1 MGQLVLRL
9 ENISK
14 AFPGVQALQKAS
26 LNVYAGEVMALLGE
40 NGAGKSTM
48 MKVLTGVYQKDEGTI
63 TYLGREIEFQNARQA
78 QEGGIAIIHQ
88 ELNLVP
94 QMRVYENVFL
104 GRELK
109 SGLVTDRRKMIQVT
123 RELLSRVR
131 VAIDPMWKVAGL
143 SIAQQQMVE
152 IAKALLLDARVIVMD
167 EPTDAL
173 PEEEVDN
180 LFHVINQ
187 LKAQGKAVVYISHR
201 LEEVFR
207 ICDRATVLR
216 DGQFMGEVPVSELTM
231 DRLINMLVGR
241 PLSQQFPYEPPV
253 EKGLALRVQNL
264 SNRYLRG
271 VSFELR
277 RGEVLGV
284 TGLVGAGRTEL
295 AKTLYGLYPADSG
308 TMELLGTPYSPRNPS
323 EAIARGLYYMT
334 EDRKR
339 NGLVMPM
346 DVRAN
351 ITLSSLNKLKNRG
364 VLNLRKEKDAVNGYI
379 DSMRI
384 KTPSIRQRAR
394 NLSGGNQQKV
404 VLSKALL
411 TAPEVLILDEP
422 TRGIDVGAK
431 KEIYELI
438 NQLKA
443 QGTAVM
449 MISSEMPEVLGLAD
463 RVMVL
468 HEGRK
473 MGELLRGEATQEKI
487 MAMILEAPAP
497 KAGLEVKA

>member
-63 TYLGREIEFQNARQA
+63 TYLGREIAFQNARQA

-109 SGLVTDRRKMIQVT
+109 NGLVTDRRKMIEVT

-364 VLNLRKEKDAVNGYI
+364 VLNLRKEKDAVKHIAGYCVCNDVSERAFQLERVSDALVDLRVLQNLDLAGALAHEHGDRHAPGALARDHPVRLGI
-379 DSMRI
+379 DHAVDAVAARGRH
-384 KTPSIRQRAR
+384 PLRHRDRVHRAGAQGVAR
-394 NLSGGNQQKV
+394 LRLAAVGD
-404 VLSKALL
+404 
-411 TAPEVLILDEP
+411 ILVHRDEP
-422 TRGIDVGAK
+422 
-431 KEIYELI
+431 
-438 NQLKA
+438 
-443 QGTAVM
+443 
-449 MISSEMPEVLGLAD
+449 
-463 RVMVL
+463 
-468 HEGRK
+468 
-473 MGELLRGEATQEKI
+473 LRRIAEDHRR
-487 MAMILEAPAP
+487 L
-497 KAGLEVKA
+497 

>member
-63 TYLGREIEFQNARQA
+63 TYLGREIAFQNARQA

-109 SGLVTDRRKMIQVT
+109 NGLVTDRRKMIEVT

-187 LKAQGKAVVYISHR
+187 LKAQGKAIVYISHR

-295 AKTLYGLYPADSG
+295 AKTLYGL
-308 TMELLGTPYSPRNPS
+308 
-323 EAIARGLYYMT
+323 
-334 EDRKR
+334 
-339 NGLVMPM
+339 
-346 DVRAN
+346 
-351 ITLSSLNKLKNRG
+351 
-364 VLNLRKEKDAVNGYI
+364 
-379 DSMRI
+379 
-384 KTPSIRQRAR
+384 
-394 NLSGGNQQKV
+394 
-404 VLSKALL
+404 
-411 TAPEVLILDEP
+411 
-422 TRGIDVGAK
+422 
-431 KEIYELI
+431 
-438 NQLKA
+438 
-443 QGTAVM
+443 
-449 MISSEMPEVLGLAD
+449 
-463 RVMVL
+463 
-468 HEGRK
+468 
-473 MGELLRGEATQEKI
+473 
-487 MAMILEAPAP
+487 
-497 KAGLEVKA
+497 

>member
-63 TYLGREIEFQNARQA
+63 TYLGREIAFQNARQA

-109 SGLVTDRRKMIQVT
+109 NGLVTDRRKMIEVT

-295 AKTLYGLYPADSG
+295 AKTLRPLSG
-308 TMELLGTPYSPRNPS
+308 GQRHDGTAGNAYSPRNPS

-334 EDRKR
+334 EDHKR

-346 DVRAN
+346 DGAQL
-351 ITLSSLNKLKNRG
+351 TLSSLNKLKNRG

-384 KTPSIRQRAR
+384 RPRPSASARATCPAAT
-394 NLSGGNQQKV
+394 
-404 VLSKALL
+404 SKRSCC
-411 TAPEVLILDEP
+411 PRP
-422 TRGIDVGAK
+422 C
-431 KEIYELI
+431 
-438 NQLKA
+438 
-443 QGTAVM
+443 
-449 MISSEMPEVLGLAD
+449 
-463 RVMVL
+463 
-468 HEGRK
+468 
-473 MGELLRGEATQEKI
+473 
-487 MAMILEAPAP
+487 
-497 KAGLEVKA
+497 